1 MLATNF
7 RCDSHMWVFFFYSS
21 LAFSPD
27 FGFFFFFFFFNSI
40 ELPGKKTKFWFLDPS
55 YFVC

>member
-7 RCDSHMWVFFFYSS
+7 RCDSHMWVFFFVLLYFFP
-21 LAFSPD
+21 LILVV
-27 FGFFFFFFFFNSI
+27 FFFFYFSAI
-40 ELPGKKTKFWFLDPS
+40 ELKGKKTKFWFLDPS

>member
-7 RCDSHMWVFFFYSS
+7 RCDSHMWVFFFVLLYFFP
-21 LAFSPD
+21 LILV
-27 FGFFFFFFFFNSI
+27 FFFFFYFSAI
-40 ELPGKKTKFWFLDPS
+40 ELKGKKTKFCFLDPS